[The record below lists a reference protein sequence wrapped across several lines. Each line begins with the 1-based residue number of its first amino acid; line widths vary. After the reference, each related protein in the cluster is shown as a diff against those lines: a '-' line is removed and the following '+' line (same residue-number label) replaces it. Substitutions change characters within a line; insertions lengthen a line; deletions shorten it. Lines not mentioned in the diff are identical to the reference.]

1 MSPLE
6 PGTLV
11 CLIHGD
17 DDAMPVGAVG
27 EVLNGPDWMDDYDVE
42 FPGHPCPVPPGT
54 FWVCNKAWLVPVG
67 KPSKPKGA
75 IRTLCDDI
83 TQFGWQP

>member
-1 MSPLE
+1 MNTLE

-17 DDAMPVGAVG
+17 DEAMPVGAVG
-27 EVLNGPDWMDDYDVE
+27 EVLDGPDWMNDYDVE

-54 FWVCNKAWLVPVG
+54 FWCCNRAWLVVVKDPPPRVVT
-67 KPSKPKGA
+67 A
-75 IRTLCDDI
+75 IKNLEKLLCEGNI
-83 TQFGWQP
+83 